1 MVLEDLNRYY
11 TQLVEHLDKNLL
23 FSISNSDRA
32 HNSTVMRFMF
42 DKCPDINMF
51 CGEMSV
57 FRSNFY
63 NHINNLNNNDLG
75 TQLKEQLAK
84 SIREF
89 MSTPNRKLRIIIAN
103 YERRQFYDLISE
115 QAFKEGLTKG
125 NVEFYS
131 LDGRYILKDSLKHCT
146 YSDVG
151 VVRLE
156 EDQESHQGICSIH
169 IGDELKAMLQFNF
182 NIMLNASERILY
194 PFN

>member
-11 TQLVEHLDKNLL
+11 DQLVEHLDKNQL

-42 DKCPDINMF
+42 DECPDINMF

-63 NHINNLNNNDLG
+63 NHINNLNNSDLG

-84 SIREF
+84 SIRDF
-89 MSTPNRKLRIIIAN
+89 MYSPDKKLRIIIAN
-103 YERRQFYDLISE
+103 YDRRQFSDLISK
-115 QAFKEGLTKG
+115 QAFEDGLTNG

-146 YSDVG
+146 YSNIG

-156 EDQESHQGICSIH
+156 EDQENHKGICSIH
-169 IGDELKAMLQFNF
+169 IGDELKEMLQYNFNAMLK
-182 NIMLNASERILY
+182 ASERLLC

>member
-11 TQLVEHLDKNLL
+11 DQLVEHLGKNLL

-63 NHINNLNNNDLG
+63 NHINNLNNNELG
-75 TQLKEQLAK
+75 SQLKGQLSE
-84 SIREF
+84 SIRKF
-89 MSTPNRKLRIIIAN
+89 MSSPDRILRIIIAN
-103 YERRQFYDLISE
+103 YERRQFSDLISE
-115 QAFKEGLTKG
+115 QSFKDGFAKG
-125 NVEFYS
+125 NVKFYS

-146 YSDVG
+146 YSNIG

-156 EDQESHQGICSIH
+156 EDQESHKGICSIN
-169 IGDELKAMLQFNF
+169 IGDELKDMLQFNF
-182 NIMLNASERILY
+182 NTMLNASEPLY

>member
-1 MVLEDLNRYY
+1 MILEDLNRYY
-11 TQLVEHLDKNLL
+11 DQLVEHLGKNQL

-42 DKCPDINMF
+42 DNCPDINMF

-75 TQLKEQLAK
+75 TQLKGQLSE
-84 SIREF
+84 SIRKF
-89 MSTPNRKLRIIIAN
+89 ISSPDRTLRIIIAN
-103 YERRQFYDLISE
+103 YERRQFSDLISE
-115 QAFKEGLTKG
+115 QSFKEGFAKG
-125 NVEFYS
+125 KVEFYS

-146 YSDVG
+146 YSNIG

-156 EDQESHQGICSIH
+156 EDQESHKGICSIN
-169 IGDELKAMLQFNF
+169 IGDELKDMLQFNF
-182 NIMLNASERILY
+182 NTMLNASEPLY